1 MSKQFDSLVQ
11 NLACGIYL
19 LLIFVGFLQVFF
31 RYVLNYSLSWTEEV
45 GRYSFV
51 WLTFIGAAI
60 CVQNESNIGLDLFV
74 RKLSRRKQIILKMFV
89 DLSIIAFLIFLIFQG
104 GLITQKTTRQV
115 SAALHIPMSVFYFSI
130 PLGAFFM
137 LINTCRIF
145 IKHRRQYLTFK
156 AEGH

>member
-1 MSKQFDSLVQ
+1 MTKHFDTLLE

-19 LLIFVGFLQVFF
+19 LLISVGFIQVFF

-51 WLTFIGAAI
+51 WITFVGAAL
-60 CVQNESNIGLDLFV
+60 CVKNESHIGLDLLV
-74 RKLSRRKQIILKMFV
+74 KRLSHRNQFILQMIV
-89 DLSIIAFLIFLIFQG
+89 DLSIMAFLLFLIFQG
-104 GLITQKTTRQV
+104 GLITQKTARQV

-137 LINTCRIF
+137 LVNTCRIF
-145 IKHRRQYLTFK
+145 VRHIRNYLSLK
-156 AEGH
+156 ATD